1 MSEEL
6 RAKAR
11 RYIDETWNKG
21 NLDPLSELCAANYVR
36 HHPPYPD
43 IVGLEAF
50 KQYMADVLA
59 SYPDFHVDIEEIIGE
74 GNTTVMRGFWGGTQ
88 TGTSPSTGAPGS
100 GKKVKVAFC
109 TVFHWENGQV
119 VEDWELSAYLDWLQQ
134 LGYTITPPQPKK

>member
-50 KQYMADVLA
+50 KQYMADVFA
-59 SYPDFHVDIEEIIGE
+59 SYPDFHVDIEEIIAE
-74 GNTTVMRGFWGGTQ
+74 GDAAVIRGTWGGTQ

-100 GKKVKVAFC
+100 GKKVKVPLC
-109 TVFHWENGQV
+109 IVIHWVNGQL
-119 VEDWELSAYLDWLQQ
+119 VEEWEFSDWLSFFQQ
-134 LGYTITPPQPKK
+134 LDYTPPQPKK